1 MVSALKNVEQIK
13 YIIAL
18 PWPATA
24 SKVWVLSMEY
34 AQFAQLVLSLLLVVP
49 VARSVVSTSNLLVAS
64 ASAILDMPLIQPK
77 SAQPAPLFQMV
88 SLSTDTAQSVLLPWS
103 TTESAAV
110 YAPQVK
116 LYKVPSVQVYVRVMS
131 CWMLMETVT
140 VVVPIRLFPMVS
152 ASALLDI
159 LRIVVEFV
167 R

>member
-1 MVSALKNVEQIK
+1 MVSALKNAEQIK

-34 AQFAQLVLSLLLVVP
+34 AQFAQLVLNLLLVVQ
-49 VARSVVSTSNLLVAS
+49 VARFVVPTNNLLVVS
-64 ASAILDMPLIQPK
+64 ASAILDMPSIQPK
-77 SAQPAPLFQMV
+77 YAQPVLLFPMV
-88 SLSTDTAQSVLLPWS
+88 SLSMDIAQSALLPWS
-103 TTESAAV
+103 ITESAAV
-110 YAPQVK
+110 YAPQAK
-116 LYKVPSVQVYVRVMS
+116 LFKVTSVQVYVKVTS

-140 VVVPIRLFPMVS
+140 VVVPIKLFPMVS
-152 ASALLDI
+152 VSVLLDI